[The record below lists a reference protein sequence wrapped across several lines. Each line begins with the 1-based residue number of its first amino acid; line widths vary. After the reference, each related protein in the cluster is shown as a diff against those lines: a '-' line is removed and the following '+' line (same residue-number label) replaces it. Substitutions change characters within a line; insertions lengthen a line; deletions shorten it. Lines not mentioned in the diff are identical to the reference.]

1 MIERDK
7 PIPVRIL
14 AALAKMALAISAAL
28 LCGHIMVEL
37 IETIG

>member
-14 AALAKMALAISAAL
+14 AALAKMALSIAAGL

-37 IETIG
+37 IERIG

>member
-14 AALAKMALAISAAL
+14 AALAKVALAISAAL
-28 LCGHIMVEL
+28 LCGRIMVAL